1 MNKYQSQINKAKS
14 IKVLQKV
21 ANSLGVGIGNM
32 KNIDKIKS
40 KLTRELEKQQ
50 SQIEKEY
57 KNITKRREENKFKEL
72 KPFNRIR
79 NKLDTVHNVNTYLK
93 NSFGEYQSVAE
104 LNQLMFEFKNIKG
117 DIKMKH
123 VRQVA
128 KANGYTPEEL
138 LDIMNEK
145 ISKFDLNTYRGLLEY
160 YGFKDKEIDD
170 LVQEF
175 NNANYKRQDY
185 MLNIIND
192 YAKGKNKYEAN
203 GDDIE
208 HDLAKSNFKGH
219 FDLIIKGGMGW
230 NNEKIDEL

>member
-14 IKVLQKV
+14 IKPLQKV
-21 ANSLGVGIGNM
+21 AKSLGVGIGNM
-32 KNIDKIKS
+32 KNLDKIKA

-50 SQIEKEY
+50 AQIEKEY
-57 KNITKRREENKFKEL
+57 KNITKQREENKFKEL

-79 NKLDTVHNVNTYLK
+79 NKLDSVHNVNTYLK
-93 NSFGEYQSVAE
+93 NSFGEYQSIAE

-128 KANGYTPEEL
+128 KANGYTPNEL
-138 LDIMNEK
+138 LNIINEK
-145 ISKFDLNTYRGLLEY
+145 IAKFDLNTYRGLLEY

-192 YAKGKNKYEAN
+192 YAKGKNKYEVN
-203 GDDIE
+203 GVDIE